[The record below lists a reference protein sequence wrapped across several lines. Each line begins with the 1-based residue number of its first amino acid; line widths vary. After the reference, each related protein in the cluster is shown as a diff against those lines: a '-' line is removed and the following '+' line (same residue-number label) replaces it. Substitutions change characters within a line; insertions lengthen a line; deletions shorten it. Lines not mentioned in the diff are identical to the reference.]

1 MFPRP
6 EVEARLRKFVK
17 VRLFINETKP
27 AARSPEWRAMLEKRF
42 GTTAIPLYVVL
53 RPDGETVGTLGF
65 PGGSLDAFA
74 ADLEALLDRALAEAG
89 KR

>member
-1 MFPRP
+1 VFPRP

-17 VRLFINETKP
+17 VRLFINDRKP

-65 PGGSLDAFA
+65 PGGSLDAFVLYLN
-74 ADLEALLDRALAEAG
+74 DLLDRGLG
-89 KR
+89 QGR